1 MEAVIQGVT
10 MITRYIIQHPM
21 GDLQRLVDDPEFTNA
36 LDTYI
41 VISKCGVFW
50 PCYKYRSIER
60 CIIGEDTY
68 TETVL
73 SIHK

>member
-1 MEAVIQGVT
+1 
-10 MITRYIIQHPM
+10 MITRYIIQHQTV
-21 GDLQRLVDDPEFTNA
+21 DLQRLVDEQAFTNA

-41 VISKCGVFW
+41 VIDKWGVLW
-50 PCYKYRSIER
+50 TCYKHRVIER
-60 CIIGEDTY
+60 CILGDGTY

>member
-1 MEAVIQGVT
+1 
-10 MITRYIIQHPM
+10 MIARYIIQHPT

-41 VISKCGVFW
+41 VIAKCGVLC
-50 PCYKYRSIER
+50 PCYKHRVIER
-60 CIIGEDTY
+60 CILGDGTY

-73 SIHK
+73 HIHK